1 MMVIGP
7 SGVQFSLYVITNWD
21 MKCEAGVWFVNH
33 SMNTG
38 RIGQHKA
45 LLPINQNYYMIK
57 FEKEWDIIHMFS

>member
-21 MKCEAGVWFVNH
+21 MSDLLIT

-57 FEKEWDIIHMFS
+57 FEKE